1 MGVWEY
7 GGMGV
12 WGYGGMNTLLS
23 TLPHSHTSLLPYSH
37 TSILPHSHTLLLIP
51 MSERPIK
58 VLLGKLGLDGH
69 DRGIKVIAKALRD
82 AGMEVIY
89 LGMRLT
95 PDQVAQAAIH
105 EDVDVI
111 GVSLLSGAHMRL
123 VPKLTGFLKEKGVLD
138 EMLVVL
144 GGTIPDQDIPKLK
157 ESGVDGIFPVGT
169 SLEEIIHFIQTHI
182 KRKIEKPA

>member
-1 MGVWEY
+1 MGVWEC
-7 GGMGV
+7 GGVGV
-12 WGYGGMNTLLS
+12 NS
-23 TLPHSHTSLLPYSH
+23 PIPPY
-37 TSILPHSHTLLLIP
+37 PYTLLLIP

-123 VPKLTGFLKEKGVLD
+123 VPKLTEFLKEKGVLN
-138 EMLVVL
+138 EMLIVL

-169 SLEEIIHFIQTHI
+169 SLEEIIHTRFLQLRNILIWNGSAQYYQHLI
-182 KRKIEKPA
+182 